1 MNKWERRKSRAGP
14 YTEHDRGTIPIIC
27 CVVAERSPI
36 IIWGAVHL
44 FVRTVLYKNTVGA
57 GREGRAVNRVTQ
69 ALNGQ
74 ERVGAKK

>member
-1 MNKWERRKSRAGP
+1 MNKWKRRKSRAGP

-44 FVRTVLYKNTVGA
+44 CVRTILYKNTVGA
-57 GREGRAVNRVTQ
+57 G
-69 ALNGQ
+69 
-74 ERVGAKK
+74 